1 MSAAVFIGT
10 QRRCIWV
17 SLQKKNLLQK
27 NKQVYVVLFSSVVM
41 GGVFGCS
48 FGLFDVEDD
57 SGSHRRFDQ
66 DQVACAARLDCL
78 RPHTLIH

>member
-1 MSAAVFIGT
+1 MLLFSLALIDGVFW
-10 QRRCIWV
+10 CPH
-17 SLQKKNLLQK
+17 KKK
-27 NKQVYVVLFSSVVM
+27 FAKKKQVYVVLFSSVVM